1 MGTRFGMFA
10 AGLLLLLAG
19 FGNAALAAGVT
30 PFAIPSGDATVT
42 EVLAPIFGEA
52 VGGAGS
58 GSSIGG
64 LFGSFNAALLF
75 VGGILTAY
83 GILAGTAQTAHDGEV
98 LGRRWST
105 LWVPIRV
112 AVGLALIVPVSGGY
126 CTAQTLVAWLG
137 QQGVAIAAGMWSG
150 YAKDYLPAPSEY
162 KPVNIPGVRALA
174 LGLLNSDI
182 CALAYRHYMTLS
194 DPTGGDDGGRVA
206 MSEVEAGHFA
216 LGSGQVGTAF
226 CGGYATNDVMSN
238 DPAGVGQAHEPAFK
252 KLAARMQTLAERVAD
267 LNQSIDQKTTNVE
280 INAAVA
286 EYEQAVSAAAT
297 LAVATANARSMDLA
311 QSASVG
317 GWIMAGAHYSS
328 HLQAVNSVS
337 AGVGAAP
344 KPLAPD
350 LSGASPDVAAHVS
363 SMMARAD
370 AASSGSNDFLKGP
383 SLWDRTKGA
392 VSGVLDAG
400 SKLVSGEIG
409 PGLLMGY
416 ISQSFSGFTSAFANV
431 RNAQGDAITNLHHL
445 GVAAMEAAVVGFGL
459 AVVLGIISTTG
470 GLVLA
475 GISTALFSFGA
486 VNGIYLPVLPAVLW
500 MSAVVGWFIL
510 FVECMIA
517 APIWAL
523 MHVHMDG
530 EGIAGRGSSGYEI
543 ILGLVLRPALMTFG
557 FSISLSAATPLI
569 NLWNR
574 MFYAAAANS
583 FDDPNGILIQIAM
596 FCVYCVTMVAILH
609 RLFALIHII
618 PDQLSRWWS
627 GGHESLGAD
636 SAEHIGRQSHAGATA
651 ALGAATG
658 VAVNLARHGGGSGK
672 GKSGSGNE
680 APSGERLPV
689 VSHREPPKE
698 SGDTS
703 VDKFSTDTSKS
714 GQELSPSDGVVPRQ
728 RAATNESGSADTTP
742 RVAGPDQAETT
753 STAERE

>member
-1 MGTRFGMFA
+1 MGTRFGMAA
-10 AGLLLLLAG
+10 AGLFLLLAG
-19 FGNAALAAGVT
+19 FANVALAAGVT
-30 PFAIPSGDATVT
+30 PFAMPSGEATVT

-58 GSSIGG
+58 GSSIGS

-83 GILAGTAQTAHDGEV
+83 GILAATAQTAHDGEV

-112 AVGLALIVPVSGGY
+112 AFGLALIVPVSGGY
-126 CTAQTLVAWLG
+126 CTAQMLVAWLG

-162 KPVNIPGVRALA
+162 TPGNIPGVRALA

-182 CALAYRHYMTLS
+182 CALAYRNYMTLD
-194 DPTGGDDGGRVA
+194 DPTGGDDGGRVVVT
-206 MSEVEAGHFA
+206 EVEPGHFA
-216 LGSGQVGTAF
+216 FGTGQVGTAF
-226 CGGYATNDVMSN
+226 CGGYATTDIMRN
-238 DPAGVGQAHEPAFK
+238 DPAGVGQAHEPAFRR
-252 KLAARMQTLAERVAD
+252 LAARIQTLAEKVAN
-267 LNQSIDQKTTNVE
+267 LSQPIDQKTTNAE
-280 INAAVA
+280 LNAAVA
-286 EYEQAVSAAAT
+286 DYEQAISAAAT
-297 LAVATANARSMDLA
+297 LAVAKANARSMDLA

-337 AGVGAAP
+337 QGVGAAP

-350 LSGASPDVAAHVS
+350 LSGASPIVAAHVAG
-363 SMMARAD
+363 MMARAD

-383 SLWDRTKGA
+383 SLWERTKSA
-392 VSGVLDAG
+392 VSGALDAG
-400 SKLVSGEIG
+400 SKLVSGDIG
-409 PGLLMGY
+409 PGLLTGY

-475 GISTALFSFGA
+475 GISAALFGFGA

-500 MSAVVGWFIL
+500 MSAVIGWFIL

-517 APIWAL
+517 APLWAM

-530 EGIAGRGSSGYEI
+530 DGIAGRGSSGYEI

-569 NLWNR
+569 NLWNK
-574 MFYAAAANS
+574 MFYAAVANS

-651 ALGAATG
+651 ALGATTG
-658 VAVNLARHGGGSGK
+658 VAVNLARHGGGSSKGK
-672 GKSGSGNE
+672 GGSGKE
-680 APSGERLPV
+680 PPSGDGIPV
-689 VSHREPPKE
+689 VSHREPPRD
-698 SGDTS
+698 SGDMS
-703 VDKFSTDTSKS
+703 VGQFNADTSQARQDMGS
-714 GQELSPSDGVVPRQ
+714 GDDETPGQ
-728 RAATNESGSADTTP
+728 RPATGESGSAATP
-742 RVAGPDQAETT
+742 VGAGGPGSAETT
-753 STAERE
+753 SRAERD